1 MKLELSEQQ
10 VPNRKEIQAVL
21 DFCPQRLGHVCC
33 LNDEEWK
40 KLKSSMIPVTF
51 SVPWHSL
58 SLAILSQ
65 PCLPYFL
72 HGKLQV
78 EICLTSNVMTGGTPS
93 LELHHFG
100 LFLSMQTPK
109 VLTGK

>member
-51 SVPWHSL
+51 
-58 SLAILSQ
+58 
-65 PCLPYFL
+65 FL
-72 HGKLQV
+72 FLGIHYLYLFYATHAY
-78 EICLTSNVMTGGTPS
+78 LTSGT
-93 LELHHFG
+93 
-100 LFLSMQTPK
+100 K
-109 VLTGK
+109 ICRWRYV